1 MDFFKYFDVFS
12 IKFQFYTNNQPNY
25 QNIFGGI
32 MTFCYIV
39 LCVPIIIALTY
50 EDIKRLN
57 PITTISEITLSERKI
72 INMHKEKVWI
82 PFRMVNYENKFIDHR
97 GILYIA
103 PYLIVGT
110 FNDEI
115 GMDLKYHLLKY
126 KLCNETSM
134 VDKPHNYKIDTPLNE
149 LFCFE
154 RDDILFGGNWNHNFL
169 YYIEINLYLCEDGIA
184 YNESDPRCS
193 KLDDYLSKLNSSLL
207 IDFYYPI
214 VQFQPKNLETPFQI
228 IYKNYYYRL
237 TSFSYKVQ
245 KLYLKEHILSDDQ
258 HLVKSAY
265 KNTSCWGM
273 SDLYSDDY
281 FLPSEFD
288 AISDNSNTSRIYALN
303 IYMDDGMLIYTRTF
317 QKLFIMISNVFPWL
331 RILFYF
337 MKKNTQHIKM
347 SVTKRKLMELIFEDK
362 KTLKCKKFI
371 KVKDSSTNNNKNNKI
386 NTASNKS
393 ENELMKDKNNNTNF
407 KTLNEDINYQKNST
421 KFLNEPNNNIFH
433 NNHNFDD
440 NDNVNDNFNKNS
452 IKYLKEQQINNFV
465 SNKNRNFNKLSY
477 SLFSKNHNKKSNE
490 KVNFTLIN
498 IKNNKYFSFDGTKK
512 KIPKKNTILFK
523 KNSRI
528 FPYYYF
534 LLDILFDNLINPKKF
549 FCISKN
555 YFLVFNFMCKVY
567 DISTHI
573 LFFKQFNLVNKFFKY
588 KKIEENEVNK
598 NLFLRRINI
607 NNDQIMKKID
617 NDLNSLSCY
626 DIFL

>member
-12 IKFQFYTNNQPNY
+12 IKFKFYTNNQPNY

-32 MTFCYIV
+32 MTFCYIIF
-39 LCVPIIIALTY
+39 CIPIIIALTY
-50 EDIKRLN
+50 DDIKRQN
-57 PITTISEITLSERKI
+57 PTTTTSEITSSERKI
-72 INMHKEKVWI
+72 VNMHKEKIWI

-103 PYLIVGT
+103 PYLIEGT

-115 GMDLKYHLLKY
+115 GMDLKYHLLNY

-134 VDKPHNYKIDTPLNE
+134 VNKPYNYKIDIPLNE

-154 RDDILFGGNWNHNFL
+154 RDDILFGGNWNHDFL
-169 YYIEINLYLCEDGIA
+169 YYIELNLYLCEDGIA
-184 YNESDPRCS
+184 YNKSDPRCK
-193 KLDDYLSKLNSSLL
+193 KLDDYLSNLNSSLL
-207 IDFYYPI
+207 IDFYYPM
-214 VQFQPKNLETPFQI
+214 VQFQPKNLETPIQI

-237 TSFSYKVQ
+237 TSYSYKVQ
-245 KLYLKEHILSDDQ
+245 KLYLKEHILSDDL
-258 HLVKSAY
+258 HFVKSDY

-273 SDLYSDDY
+273 SLLYSDDY

-317 QKLFIMISNVFPWL
+317 QKLFLMISKVFPSL

-347 SVTKRKLMELIFEDK
+347 SVTKRKLMELIFENN
-362 KTLKCKKFI
+362 KTLKYKKFI
-371 KVKDSSTNNNKNNKI
+371 KLKNLNPNNNKNNMI
-386 NTASNKS
+386 NTISNKS

-407 KTLNEDINYQKNST
+407 RTLNEDLNCNKNST
-421 KFLNEPNNNIFH
+421 KFLNDQNNNIFP
-433 NNHNFDD
+433 NTNKFDD
-440 NDNVNDNFNKNS
+440 NCNKNS
-452 IKYLKEQQINNFV
+452 TKYLKEQKLNNFL
-465 SNKNRNFNKLSY
+465 SNKNLSLNKLS
-477 SLFSKNHNKKSNE
+477 
-490 KVNFTLIN
+490 FTLCNKNPNKEIN
-498 IKNNKYFSFDGTKK
+498 ERGNFPFMNIQNNKSFSFDGSIKK
-512 KIPKKNTILFK
+512 SPKKNIK
-523 KNSRI
+523 KYKKKSRI

-549 FCISKN
+549 VCISKN
-555 YFLVFNFMCKVY
+555 YFLVFNFMCKIY

-573 LFFKQFNLVNKFFKY
+573 LFFKQFNLVNKFFKH

-598 NLFLRRINI
+598 SLFIKRINI
-607 NNDQIMKKID
+607 NNNQIMKKID
-617 NDLNSLSCY
+617 TDSNIFSNY

>member
-1 MDFFKYFDVFS
+1 MDIFKYFDVFS
-12 IKFQFYTNNQPNY
+12 IKFKFYTNNQPNY

-39 LCVPIIIALTY
+39 LCIPIIIALTY
-50 EDIKRLN
+50 DDIKRLN
-57 PITTISEITLSERKI
+57 PTTTTSEITSSERKI

-103 PYLIVGT
+103 PYLIIGT

-134 VDKPHNYKIDTPLNE
+134 VNKPYNYKIDTPLNE

-154 RDDILFGGNWNHNFL
+154 RDDILFGGNWNHEFL
-169 YYIEINLYLCEDGIA
+169 YYIEINLYLCEEGIP
-184 YNESDPRCS
+184 YNKSDPRCS
-193 KLDDYLSKLNSSLL
+193 KLDDYLSTLNSSLL
-207 IDFYYPI
+207 IDFYYPV
-214 VQFQPKNLETPFQI
+214 VQFQPKNLETPIQI

-237 TSFSYKVQ
+237 TSYSYKVQ
-245 KLYLKEHILSDDQ
+245 KLYLKEHILSDDK
-258 HLVKSAY
+258 HFIKSDV

-273 SDLYSDDY
+273 SLLYSDDY
-281 FLPSEFD
+281 FLPNGLD
-288 AISDNSNTSRIYALN
+288 PISDNSNTSRIYALN
-303 IYMDDGMLIYTRTF
+303 IYMDDGMLIYTRSF

-347 SVTKRKLMELIFEDK
+347 SITKRKLMELIFENQ
-362 KTLKCKKFI
+362 KTLKYKKFL
-371 KVKDSSTNNNKNNKI
+371 KFKDLNSNNNKNSKI
-386 NTASNKS
+386 NTISNKS
-393 ENELMKDKNNNTNF
+393 ENELMKDKNNNNNF
-407 KTLNEDINYQKNST
+407 RTLNEDLNYNKNST
-421 KFLNEPNNNIFH
+421 KFLNGQNNNILPNNNNLEEIC
-433 NNHNFDD
+433 
-440 NDNVNDNFNKNS
+440 NKNS
-452 IKYLKEQQINNFV
+452 ANYLKDQKFNNFI
-465 SNKNRNFNKLSY
+465 SNKNLNLNKLSL
-477 SLFSKNHNKKSNE
+477 SLYNKNQNKISNE
-490 KVNFTLIN
+490 RDNFSFIKE
-498 IKNNKYFSFDGTKK
+498 KNNKSFSFDEPVKKNPKKSINQLKK
-512 KIPKKNTILFK
+512 KP
-523 KNSRI
+523 RI

-549 FCISKN
+549 ICISKN

-573 LFFKQFNLVNKFFKY
+573 LLFKQFILVNKFLKQ
-588 KKIEENEVNK
+588 KKIEENEIDK
-598 NLFLRRINI
+598 SLFLKRINI
-607 NNDQIMKKID
+607 NNNQIMKKID
-617 NDLNSLSCY
+617 TDLNTISNY